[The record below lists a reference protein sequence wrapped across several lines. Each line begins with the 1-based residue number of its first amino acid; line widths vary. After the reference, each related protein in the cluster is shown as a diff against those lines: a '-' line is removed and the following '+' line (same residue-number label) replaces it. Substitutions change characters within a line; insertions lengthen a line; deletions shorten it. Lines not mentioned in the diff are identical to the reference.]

1 MGRRKTPAP
10 RRFRPL
16 LARLN
21 CAAGRAGALV
31 VLLAL
36 AQAAPGL
43 SAQPLAA
50 SDGASAPLQ
59 LRFEPALRESNA
71 EIRDGRATYGR
82 GDRATARVGRDATLE
97 GDAELR
103 RAGTVVRADRITY
116 YQADEEVIA
125 VGNVRISREGNLF
138 VGSQLRLRLDTNEGS
153 FVSPA
158 YFLPQFNG
166 RGRADLIEFL
176 GSDRTRLTRAT
187 YTTCEPDDPD
197 WILQART
204 LTLDEADGSGSGRS
218 ASLSFMGVKILAL
231 PAFAFPLGDE
241 RKSGVLP
248 PTMSINSRTGLDVVV
263 PYYWN
268 MAPNRDFT
276 FYPRLSTKRGVQL
289 GAEFRYL
296 EPRYQGDISF
306 ELNPDDQVT
315 GQARY
320 YYQLRHGFRD
330 YAGWAGG
337 WEVRDVSDDDYFIDY
352 SRSIMTSSDRV
363 LPQRFYA
370 TRTVARDW
378 SLLVDVQKWKPILD
392 SRPGPYEKV
401 PQLQLRQLRRDV
413 AGFDIDTTVDSTLF
427 AAPTPTGPQG
437 WRIYANPQM
446 SWPIVRPGWS
456 IVPKL
461 SVHAS
466 SYQLERNA
474 SYDTTLTRVLPT
486 YSIDAGMQF
495 ERPAEFFGREFT
507 QTLEPRLF
515 YAYTPYRDQSEF
527 PVFDSATTDFSFAQ
541 LFSENTFVG
550 NDRIAD
556 SNHLTAAA
564 VSRLIDP
571 ATGAEKM
578 RFAVG
583 QRVFFDDQRV
593 TLPGVPPSSA
603 GRTDILLAAYGDLGS
618 GMSFDTGLQYTVDKA
633 NVPRFSALW
642 RWLPREGQVLNVGAR
657 YRQEEIGQL
666 DTSWRWPLARRWM
679 SMVRLNYSFL
689 DKGVDPVSG
698 IPNQRGMVESVLGL
712 EYDACCWISRFVLQ
726 RYTTGADTATTAFFF
741 QLELKGLSRIGNDP
755 FDILRRNIPGFRV
768 PDGRPGSVS
777 RYFGYE

>member
-1 MGRRKTPAP
+1 MGRRKTLAP
-10 RRFRPL
+10 RSFRPL

-21 CAAGRAGALV
+21 GAAGRAGALV

-50 SDGASAPLQ
+50 SDGAAAPLQ
-59 LRFEPALRESNA
+59 LRFEPALKESNA
-71 EIRDGRATYGR
+71 AIRDGRAAYGR
-82 GDRATARVGRDATLE
+82 GDRVTARMGRDATIE

-116 YQADEEVIA
+116 YDADEEVFA

-158 YFLPQFNG
+158 YFLPQYNG

-176 GSDRTRLTRAT
+176 GNDRTRLTRAS

-197 WILQART
+197 WLLQART

-218 ASLSFMGVKILAL
+218 ASLSFMGLKILAL
-231 PAFAFPLGDE
+231 PVFAFPLGDE

-248 PTMSINSRTGLDVVV
+248 PTMSINSGTGFDVVV

-276 FYPRLSTKRGVQL
+276 FYPRLTTKRGVQL
-289 GAEFRYL
+289 GGEFRYL
-296 EPRYQGDISF
+296 EPRFQGDISF
-306 ELNPDDQVT
+306 EFNPNDQVT
-315 GQARY
+315 DQARH
-320 YYQLRHGFRD
+320 YYQFRHGFRD

-337 WEVRDVSDDDYFIDY
+337 WEVRGVSDDDYFIDY
-352 SRSIMTSSDRV
+352 SRSIMASSDRV
-363 LPQRFYA
+363 LPRRFFA
-370 TRTVARDW
+370 TRTLARDW
-378 SLLVDVQKWKPILD
+378 SLLVDVQKWQPILD

-413 AGFDIDTTVDSTLF
+413 SGFDIDTTVDATLF

-437 WRIYANPQM
+437 WRMFVNPQM

-474 SYDTTLTRVLPT
+474 GYDTTLTRVLPT
-486 YSIDAGMQF
+486 YSVDAGMQF
-495 ERPAEFFGREFT
+495 ERPAEFFGRGFT

-515 YAYTPYRDQSEF
+515 YAYTPYSDQSEF

-571 ATGAEKM
+571 ATGAQRM

-583 QRVFFDDQRV
+583 QRVYFNKQRV
-593 TLPGVPPSSA
+593 TLPGVPPLSD

-618 GMSFDTGLQYTVDKA
+618 GMSFDTGLQYAVDRAK
-633 NVPRFSALW
+633 VPRFSAVW

-666 DTSWRWPLARRWM
+666 DTSWRWPLSQRWM

-689 DKGVDPVSG
+689 DQGVDPVSG

-712 EYDACCWISRFVLQ
+712 EYNACCWISRFVLQ
-726 RYTTGADTATTAFFF
+726 RYTTGVDTATTAFFF

-755 FDILRRNIPGFRV
+755 FDILRRNIPGFTV